1 MRNRWFKALFFVTVL
16 GFLLIGCQKKVDFSP
31 RPLNLDRAVC
41 YVCKM
46 GITDQRFAVQAIS
59 PQGDVFWFDDIG
71 CLVEFMNYPEWK
83 DKQMDKGMIWIGDMN
98 TGKWIDARK
107 AKYVFGIET
116 PMGYGYGAVADTTG
130 VDTVYTF
137 QQVVERIRAGK
148 TMREEFLKKMKGK
161 MKHEH
166 PAEHPQEMK

>member
-1 MRNRWFKALFFVTVL
+1 MRNRWLKTLFFIAIL
-16 GFLLIGCQKKVDFSP
+16 GIIFVGCQRKVDFSP

-83 DKQMDKGMIWIGDMN
+83 EKQMDKGMIWIGDMN

-137 QQVVERIRAGK
+137 QQVVERIREGK

>member
-1 MRNRWFKALFFVTVL
+1 M
-16 GFLLIGCQKKVDFSP
+16 GCQKKVDFSP

-59 PQGDVFWFDDIG
+59 PQGDVFWFDDVG
-71 CLVEFMNYPEWK
+71 CFVEFMNYPEWK
-83 DKQMDKGMIWIGDMN
+83 EKQMDKGMVWIGDMN

-107 AKYVFGIET
+107 AKYVFGVET

-161 MKHEH
+161 MKHE
-166 PAEHPQEMK
+166 PTAEHPQEMK